1 LSTIRL
7 NKLLATRGIGARR
20 KCDQLIESGA
30 VSVNGEVVTAPGAR
44 VVEGRDR
51 ITVNGRPIPER
62 TQHRYLLLNKPVG
75 VITTLRDPEGR
86 RTIADLIPRE
96 GRLFPVGRLDADT
109 SGLLIVTNDGG
120 LAHHLMHPRY
130 GITKFYR
137 VLLVRDATD
146 QQLAR
151 LAAGVEFEPGVR
163 SAPAMVRRRDPVP
176 RGAVIEIAL
185 HEGRHRQVRRMCEA
199 VGLTV
204 LGLHRWA
211 YGPLKLGEL
220 ARGIWRELSEAE
232 VAALRSASARPHPR
246 PAGTG
251 PLTRE
256 RRPAGW
262 RPERR
267 PTGDRPE
274 RRPAAERPERRTG
287 NERPERRPTG
297 DRPERRPAA
306 GRPERRPAAEGPER
320 RPAAERPERRP
331 PFAAGETRERGR
343 PFRREERGA
352 LRRDERGPLRGGQRG
367 PMRRD
372 PRAPDARADRRGP
385 RRAEVRG
392 VARGEGRRE
401 GRAFSRRESGPAA
414 RPFARGGRRAE
425 ARPIARGG
433 GRPAARPFA
442 RGGRSDEARPF
453 VRGER
458 RPGGRSSARAAR
470 PQRGRSFEPRGEWRP
485 GAPAGGKRGAPRRGR
500 FGIPRSGA
508 GASPSRG
515 DAPRGRSDAPR
526 GRSNAP
532 RGGSDAPRGRGNFRR
547 GGAPAPRGRSTPA
560 RSRRDGARSPFQRPR
575 RNEN

>member
-7 NKLLATRGIGARR
+7 NKLLATRGVGARR

-137 VLLVRDATD
+137 VLLARDATD

-232 VAALRSASARPHPR
+232 VAALRSASARPHAR
-246 PAGTG
+246 PAGAG
-251 PLTRE
+251 PPTR
-256 RRPAGW
+256 
-262 RPERR
+262 ERR
-267 PTGDRPE
+267 PTGDRRE
-274 RRPAAERPERRTG
+274 RRPSS
-287 NERPERRPTG
+287 
-297 DRPERRPAA
+297 
-306 GRPERRPAAEGPER
+306 
-320 RPAAERPERRP
+320 ERPERRP

-343 PFRREERGA
+343 PFRREERGPM
-352 LRRDERGPLRGGQRG
+352 RREERAPLRGGQRG

-372 PRAPDARADRRGP
+372 PGPPAARADRRGP

-392 VARGEGRRE
+392 MARGAGRRE
-401 GRAFSRRESGPAA
+401 GRAVSRRESGPAG

-425 ARPIARGG
+425 VRPIARGG

-442 RGGRSDEARPF
+442 RGGRRDEARPF
-453 VRGER
+453 ARGER
-458 RPGGRSSARAAR
+458 RPDGRSSARAGR

-500 FGIPRSGA
+500 FGIPRSRA
-508 GASPSRG
+508 GASPSRSDAPRGRGDSPRGRG
-515 DAPRGRSDAPR
+515 DAPRGRGD
-526 GRSNAP
+526 
-532 RGGSDAPRGRGNFRR
+532 FRR
-547 GGAPAPRGRSTPA
+547 GGAPAPRGRSAPA
-560 RSRRDGARSPFQRPR
+560 RSRRDGARPPFQRPR